1 MAASFPDVVARH
13 DLDGAAI
20 EERLYE
26 FNAAT
31 TGHHDGLDLG
41 FVVEDER
48 EVVAALAGYTWGGIC
63 EVRTLWV
70 HPDRRGLGLG
80 SALMTRALEEARTR
94 GCRLMFLATYD
105 FQAPD
110 FYARLGF
117 ETIATIPDK
126 PLGHTEYIMRR
137 TLT

>member
-1 MAASFPDVVARH
+1 MAARAFQVLARH

-41 FVVEDER
+41 FVVEDEG
-48 EVVAALAGYTWGGIC
+48 EVVAALAGYSWGGIC

-80 SALMTRALEEARTR
+80 SALMARAMDEARAR

-126 PLGHTEYIMRR
+126 PLGHIEHIMRR
-137 TLT
+137 ALT